1 MITWEQRRGQIK
13 HLLYELCLTGRID
26 RATFCEQIA
35 DLNKVAPV
43 VRCKD
48 CKYSTPLTFYDKGV
62 KRLFCNY
69 RGSIGDWRYRTTDD
83 FCSRGERRE
92 NVNSDTDTDDI

>member
-48 CKYSTPLTFYDKGV
+48 CKWFAKRNGEHLCGAWEEIFYNPVDENGYCYK
-62 KRLFCNY
+62 
-69 RGSIGDWRYRTTDD
+69 
-83 FCSRGERRE
+83 GERMDE
-92 NVNSDTDTDDI
+92 VKE

>member
-26 RATFCEQIA
+26 KATFCEQLH
-35 DLNKVAPV
+35 DLNNVASI

-48 CKYSTPLTFYDKGV
+48 CKYCITHEKM
-62 KRLFCNY
+62 LFCEYMGN
-69 RGSIGDWRYRTTDD
+69 IGDWRFRTESD
-83 FCSRGERRE
+83 FCSRGER
-92 NVNSDTDTDDI
+92 DG